1 MEQNTLVF
9 LEEKDLISPD
19 NFSQEEKSILDTIN
33 LKVAG
38 GNSLTDI
45 LDFLFEETKKLIPC
59 DRMDLAFVEDNATRM
74 VLKSVKT
81 VYQPV
86 LLNKGFATD
95 VGVGSILRVFQTG
108 MPSVINDMELHS
120 KTHPLSDSAK
130 LLAREGIRSSMVCPL
145 KVDDRPVGV
154 FMSRSRKT
162 GAYGIHEVSLQ
173 MAYAQRM
180 GQAVEKAF
188 IIEQLSTAMSSYME
202 MLSFVSHELKNPL
215 SSIIM
220 TAKTLS
226 SGYFGEIGE
235 KQKNAADRIVKKAEF
250 LLNLTGEYLSLAGIE
265 TGEIQMRNR
274 DVDFYSEVI
283 LASVDIVMPMFR
295 EKNILFREES
305 PGEIPEI
312 KCDPELMKIVLTNFL
327 SNAAKYSDRDGE
339 VVLKIR
345 ASDGKILVSVWNRG
359 PGFPESEKINLFKR
373 FSILKTPELAER
385 KGHGVGLY
393 VTWKIIQLHGG
404 RIWADSV
411 HGQWAEFCFE
421 IPLMM
426 DQCLLP

>member
-1 MEQNTLVF
+1 MEQNTLIF
-9 LEEKDLISPD
+9 FEEKDLISPES
-19 NFSQEEKSILDTIN
+19 FSETEKSILESIN

-38 GNSLTDI
+38 GNTLAQI
-45 LDFLFEETKKLIPC
+45 LDFVFEETKKLIPC
-59 DRMDLAFVEDNATRM
+59 DRMDVAFLEDNNRRM
-74 VLKSVKT
+74 VLHSVKT
-81 VYQPV
+81 VYSTV
-86 LLNKGFATD
+86 LLKKGFATD
-95 VGVGSILRVFQTG
+95 VLGGSILRVFQTE
-108 MPSVINDMELHS
+108 MPSVINDMELHA
-120 KTHPLSDSAK
+120 KAHPMSDSSK
-130 LLAREGIRSSMVCPL
+130 LLVREGIRSSMVCPL
-145 KVDDRPVGV
+145 KVDGRPVGV

-162 GAYGIHEVSLQ
+162 EAYGKHEISLQ

-226 SGYFGEIGE
+226 SGYFGELGE
-235 KQKNAADRIVKKAEF
+235 KQKQASDRIVKKAEF

-265 TGEIQMRNR
+265 NGEIKMRTR
-274 DVDFYSEVI
+274 DVDFYSEVV
-283 LASVDIVMPMFR
+283 LHSVDIVMPMFR
-295 EKNILFREES
+295 EKSIVFSEES
-305 PGEIPEI
+305 PADIPDI
-312 KCDPELMKIVLTNFL
+312 RCDPELMKIVLTNFL
-327 SNAAKYSDRDGE
+327 SNAAKYSDKEAE

-345 ASDGKILVSVWNRG
+345 VKEDRIRLSVWNRG
-359 PGFPESEKINLFKR
+359 PGFPESEKMNLFKR

-411 HGQWAEFCFE
+411 HGQWAEFFFE
-421 IPLMM
+421 IPLIM
-426 DQCLLP
+426 DQRLL

>member
-1 MEQNTLVF
+1 MEQNILVF
-9 LEEKDLISPD
+9 FEEKDLISQD
-19 NFSQEEKSILDTIN
+19 NFSHDEKSILDTIN
-33 LKVAG
+33 MKVAG
-38 GNSLTDI
+38 GNSLAQV
-45 LDFLFEETKKLIPC
+45 LDFIFDETRKLIPC
-59 DRMDLAFVEDNATRM
+59 DRMDVAFVEDNGRRM
-74 VLKSVKT
+74 VLQSVKT

-108 MPSVINDMELHS
+108 MPSVINDMEQHA

-162 GAYGIHEVSLQ
+162 NAYGAHEVSLQ

-180 GQAVEKAF
+180 GQAVEKAY

-265 TGEIQMRNR
+265 NGEIQMRTR
-274 DVDFYSEVI
+274 EVDFYSEVI
-283 LASVDIVMPMFR
+283 LHSVEIVMPMFK
-295 EKNILFREES
+295 EKNIIFREES
-305 PGEIPEI
+305 PAELPEI
-312 KCDPELMKIVLTNFL
+312 KCDPELMKIVVTNFL
-327 SNAAKYSDRDGE
+327 SNAAKYSDMDAE
-339 VVLKIR
+339 VVLKI
-345 ASDGKILVSVWNRG
+345 STGKGRILVSVWNQG
-359 PGFPESEKINLFKR
+359 PGFPETEKMNLFKR

-411 HGQWAEFCFE
+411 HGEWAEFFFE